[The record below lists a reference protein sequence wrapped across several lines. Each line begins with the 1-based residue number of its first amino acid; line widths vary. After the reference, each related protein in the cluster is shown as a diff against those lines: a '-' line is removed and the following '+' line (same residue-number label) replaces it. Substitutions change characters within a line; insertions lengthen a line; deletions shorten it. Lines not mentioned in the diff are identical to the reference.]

1 MKKRI
6 GSLFLLTL
14 TVAAQ
19 EPGPVFHVGTKLVQ
33 VDVVVRDKKGPIEG
47 LTKDNFTVLDNGK
60 PQTISVFSVRSS
72 VKPAQNAPRPAMVAP
87 LGMASNLVD
96 REGEAPGTDTV
107 LLIDQRNTPQSNQIF
122 AIQRI
127 VKFLETRHKRDRIGI
142 YTFTRDG
149 SLEAVQDL
157 TDNAD
162 LLIRAAKSVKAQ
174 DPSYRNPDTTGMSDH
189 AAEGHDLIELMAQVS
204 TTKGVLESIARH
216 LAHVPGR
223 KNLIWIT
230 TGFPLTPYGAV
241 DFRPDMEA
249 VARTLNHANVALYAV
264 DVRGLI
270 GALSGLTGMSNADT
284 QGADARGA
292 VLPGQFP
299 PPERG
304 APRGNR
310 LRGADSEVML
320 ANLTGGLAFIN
331 KSNGIEESIQ
341 TAVDDGELTY
351 TLGFYPVQEPA
362 AGVHKLKVDV
372 DRRGVSVR
380 YRENYTADTAAAP
393 VARPTLEELL
403 KDSLDATQIGLSAGV
418 TPDPAKPGAYVA
430 RVLVDL
436 HDVKL
441 EQQEKAWVGELAVSF
456 LVEGSKGYRVLGH
469 KINIPE
475 NQLAASL
482 EKGIT
487 IETPLE
493 AAGSAGVL
501 RIVVQDQASGTAGS
515 LRVPLGSK

>member
-1 MKKRI
+1 MKQRI
-6 GSLFLLTL
+6 GSLLLLTL
-14 TVAAQ
+14 AVAAQ
-19 EPGPVFHVGTKLVQ
+19 EPTPVFRVGTKLVQ

-60 PQTISVFSVRSS
+60 PQTISVFAVRSS
-72 VKPAQNAPRPAMVAP
+72 VKTAQNSPQPLIAFPPDMV
-87 LGMASNLVD
+87 SNRVD
-96 REGEAPGTDTV
+96 REREAPGTDTV
-107 LLIDQRNTPQSNQIF
+107 LLIDQRNTPQTNQAF

-127 VKFLETRHKRDRIGI
+127 VKFVEMRHKRDRIGI

-149 SLEAVQDL
+149 SLQAVQDL
-157 TDNAD
+157 TDNVD
-162 LLIRAAKSVKAQ
+162 LLIRAAKSLKAQ
-174 DPSYRNPDTTGMSDH
+174 DPSYRNPDTTGMSDR
-189 AAEGHDLIELMAQVS
+189 AAEGHDLIELMGQVA

-216 LAHVPGR
+216 LAHVLGR

-241 DFRPDMEA
+241 DFRPEMEA
-249 VARTLNHANVALYAV
+249 VARTLNDANVALYAV

-270 GALSGLTGMSNADT
+270 GALTGLTGVSNAEAQGVDT
-284 QGADARGA
+284 AG
-292 VLPGQFP
+292 LPGRFP
-299 PPERG
+299 QQGRG
-304 APRGNR
+304 GPRGNP

-331 KSNGIEESIQ
+331 KSNGIEDSIQ

-380 YRENYTADTAAAP
+380 YRENYTAATMA
-393 VARPTLEELL
+393 VALVRPTLEQLL
-403 KDSLDATQIGLSAGV
+403 KDSLDSSQIGLSAGV
-418 TPDPAKPGAYVA
+418 MPDPAKPGTYLA
-430 RVLVDL
+430 RVLVDV
-436 HDVKL
+436 HDLKL
-441 EQQEKAWVGELAVSF
+441 EQQDKAWVGELAVAF
-456 LVEGSKGYRVLGH
+456 LVPGSKGYRVIGH

-475 NQLAASL
+475 NQLAHSL

-487 IETPLE
+487 IETPIE
-493 AAGSAGVL
+493 APGSAGVL

-515 LRVPLGSK
+515 LQVPLGHK

>member
-6 GSLFLLTL
+6 GSLLLLTL
-14 TVAAQ
+14 TMAAQ
-19 EPGPVFHVGTKLVQ
+19 EPAPVFRVGTKLVQ
-33 VDVVVRDKKGPIEG
+33 VDVVVRDKTGPIEG

-72 VKPAQNAPRPAMVAP
+72 VKPVQNAPRRAAAVVPPDMV
-87 LGMASNLVD
+87 SNHVE

-162 LLIRAAKSVKAQ
+162 LLIRAAKSLKAQ

-189 AAEGHDLIELMAQVS
+189 AAEGHDLIELMAQVA

-249 VARTLNHANVALYAV
+249 AARTLSDANVSLYAV

-270 GALSGLTGMSNADT
+270 GALSGLTGVSNAEAQGVDT
-284 QGADARGA
+284 TG
-292 VLPGQFP
+292 LPGRFP
-299 PPERG
+299 QPGRG
-304 APRGNR
+304 GPRGNP
-310 LRGADSEVML
+310 LRGADSEIML

-380 YRENYTADTAAAP
+380 YRENYTADT
-393 VARPTLEELL
+393 VAVTVVRPTLEQLL
-403 KDSLDATQIGLSAGV
+403 KDSLDAAQIGLSAGV
-418 TPDPAKPGAYVA
+418 TPDPAKPGSYLA

-456 LVEGSKGYRVLGH
+456 LVEGSKGYRVIGH
-469 KINIPE
+469 KISIPE

-501 RIVVQDQASGTAGS
+501 RIVVQDQANGTAGS
-515 LRVPLGSK
+515 LRVPLGHK